1 MIEEQGRVVAVEEGA
16 VWVETRRRST
26 CSSCSAQHGCGQG
39 LSDRLGL
46 KGSTG
51 LVRALCDLRLQV
63 GDEVVIGI
71 GEALLL
77 RAALLVYLPP
87 LLGLF
92 VAAWGATRLGLS
104 EPWVIAAAGAGFAL
118 AWLLIRWRAR
128 RVSDSQQWQPVVLR
142 ALLAAHS

>member
-1 MIEEQGRVVAVEEGA
+1 MGA
-16 VWVETRRRST
+16 VLR
-26 CSSCSAQHGCGQG
+26 HHI
-39 LSDRLGL
+39 
-46 KGSTG
+46 
-51 LVRALCDLRLQV
+51 ALAAPQRV
-63 GDEVVIGI
+63 
-71 GEALLL
+71 LLL
-77 RAALLVYLPP
+77 GQTLPP

-118 AWLLIRWRAR
+118 AWLLVRWRAR